1 MKTLIVKAHS
11 ATATLNEFVIA
22 TNDGKPDVIKAGRNV
37 NYEFIDQSIARAP
50 NHVITKRVGGDL
62 HISFERDGV
71 QPDLIIEDFY
81 DNEDQALIGLSEDG
95 NYYYYVPDTGEVYDY
110 VTQLEVGAV
119 EGQALG
125 GEPQAAPWWIAAA
138 EGGFGILPWLA
149 GIGLVGAVIG
159 GGGGGKDKD
168 PPAPVK
174 HKPVAKDDSESGEMG
189 ETIVIDV
196 LSNDS
201 DKDGNIDLKTV
212 KLIDPSNNTE
222 VTELVVDGEGTW
234 SVNPETGVVTFTPED
249 GFIGDPTPVDY
260 VVSDTTG
267 LKSDPATITIDY
279 QSRPEAEDDFASSPV
294 GNPVTI
300 DVLENDTDLDEDI
313 DLTTVKLISP
323 TGEEVTELVVDG
335 EGTWSVDPETGEVT
349 FTPEEGFIDDP
360 TPVDYVVSDSRG
372 ETSDPAQITI
382 DYHLDPV
389 VTGLGDNIVYE
400 DDAAIP
406 GSFNVS
412 AEAGIKSVFIGE
424 HDISD
429 ATNNPVTII
438 TPEGTLVITGYDPDT
453 GDISYTYDPNV
464 LDHTGLYSIPDSHT
478 ITVTDNNGTVMTDML
493 IIDILDTQPEAVADE
508 RSIREDDINITGNV
522 ITGVNASAD
531 TLGAD
536 TPTVVIGVG
545 VGNTEPN
552 VDANTVGTGLVG
564 TYGTL
569 TIDSDGGYTYVTNT
583 TAQAL
588 NEGDV
593 ETDVFSY
600 LIQDADGDTS
610 WTTVS
615 ITIKGSNDVPVI
627 EAIDSSN
634 SIVSEEALAGGIVE
648 GSDVVS
654 DTATGTI
661 TVTDVDN
668 DASDL
673 SVALSIDDNAVTS
686 NGEMVTWTQAGNTLT
701 GATSLGTVATISLGG
716 FTATGNANEY
726 EATYTLTLLAPV
738 DHADPTT
745 EDTLSIPVSAVVSD
759 GTGVSTSS
767 IFNIMI
773 EDDSPE
779 AVDDSGEIVEGTT
792 AVLTDNVLNNDGF
805 VADGAAT
812 SGSVVLDASS
822 AAVYGSFSLGAD
834 GTYTYTLDN
843 SNPDV
848 KALNVNDTL
857 TESFT
862 YTITDADGD
871 TSTATLSITI
881 KGSNDVPVIEVK
893 DPVRVSEEGLPEGIP
908 DEDGND
914 DTTDLAFV
922 SGVISFTD
930 PDTQLGD
937 LLIKLTGPTS
947 KVYVQG
953 QEVEWSWDNDNG
965 TLTGTIDNRSTLVME
980 VKVDSITE
988 INSGEFEANYKTTLH
1003 HSVDHPLGM
1012 GENELLVEF
1021 GVTVTD
1027 KANPTTPLTDVGN
1040 LEVIIEDDSPF
1051 VESAVLD
1058 IPVEPVNS
1066 NVMIT
1071 LDVSGSM
1078 NDSSGVEKPSGGTYT
1093 RLEVAKQA
1101 INKLLDGYDELGDV
1115 RVQLVTF
1122 STDANGNPG
1131 SSTGGWL
1138 TVAQAKALV
1147 NGNSSAFKADGGTN
1161 YDAALYAAT
1170 QAFEETGKLGDATNY
1185 SYFLTDG
1192 NPTYGLTSPNNAVKI
1207 PASWGYLEYYDTKQG
1222 VEDTT
1227 LGGSVRTGPGN
1238 SSNFRDAGI
1247 GAGEEAAWIGFLE
1260 SQDIKSYAFNMGA
1273 GLNLDYLKP
1282 IAFDGTKTDGT
1293 GNDYDS
1299 ELAQGVTDL
1308 SQLDSVLLST
1318 LPPPVQK
1325 SLITGDINTVLN
1337 GGFGADDGDISELTV
1352 DQATYQYDAA
1362 TNVVTV
1368 TAGNPGASVYSFD
1381 AVTKSLTINTV
1392 QGGKLIFNLDT
1403 GEYSYR
1409 PTGAAQRYQETI
1421 DFTVMDKDGDTASAT
1436 ATQVLDVYQLSATA
1450 DKVITNDMSGT
1461 LEMDKAVLLANDVI
1475 GQHTEIGSV
1484 GSNIGGTVSLSSHSN
1499 TVIFTKSQ
1507 SASSGSF
1514 EYMLDDFDVSDGANV
1529 TINFVNG
1536 NTITGGS
1543 GNDILIGRAGSSD
1556 TLNGDFGND
1565 ILQGKSGSDTLTG
1578 GGGDDVFIWLA
1589 GDIGATGSGRDVDVI
1604 TDFNQG
1610 NNKLSLSHLLQ
1621 GETIGDVASMKEYV
1635 SWDDSINTLH
1645 VSSEGNFTG
1654 GVYDASASDLSIQL
1668 TGFTPTGGTV
1678 DDIISNYII

>member
-805 VADGAAT
+805 GADGAAT

>member
-95 NYYYYVPDTGEVYDY
+95 KYYYYVPETGEVYDY

-686 NGEMVTWTQAGNTLT
+686 NGEVVTWTQAGNTLT

-716 FTATGNANEY
+716 FTATGNDNEY

-805 VADGAAT
+805 GADGAAT

>member
-716 FTATGNANEY
+716 FTATGNDNEY

-805 VADGAAT
+805 GADGAAT